1 MAHNPHI
8 IFLHGLGSGPASRK
22 GVLVREHF
30 SSRGY
35 PVSLPSVTVP
45 SLEDLSPR
53 AAVNLVKELVRNETR
68 CRDERGLILMGSSFG
83 AFLGLHAY
91 HELSD
96 TERAHIRALV
106 LLAPALNPW
115 DPTSGLLTPERE
127 RAWRERG
134 SAPVLNLETGYEVPV
149 HYRFVEELRSF
160 DSRAARVEAPTLIIH
175 GLNDEVVPV
184 TQSREFAES
193 HPGTVLEVLNDTHQ
207 LLGDPPKMLSLIE
220 RFILSGGTDSR

>member
-1 MAHNPHI
+1 MSHKPHI

-22 GVLVREHF
+22 GTLVREHF
-30 SSRGY
+30 SPQGY

-45 SLEDLSPR
+45 SLEELSPR
-53 AAVNLVKELVRNETR
+53 AAVGLVKEMVRNEAR
-68 CRDERGLILMGSSFG
+68 RGVDRGLILMGSSFG

-91 HELSD
+91 HELSVP
-96 TERAHIRALV
+96 ERAHIRALV

-127 RAWRERG
+127 RAWREHG
-134 SAPVLNLETGYEVPV
+134 SAPVLNLETGHEVPV

-160 DSRAARVEAPTLIIH
+160 DSRVERLEVPTLIIH

-184 TQSREFAES
+184 VQSREFAAS
-193 HPGTVLEVLNDTHQ
+193 HPGTVLELLHDTHQ

-220 RFILSGGTDSR
+220 RFILSGGTNSR

>member
-1 MAHNPHI
+1 
-8 IFLHGLGSGPASRK
+8 
-22 GVLVREHF
+22 
-30 SSRGY
+30 
-35 PVSLPSVTVP
+35 
-45 SLEDLSPR
+45 
-53 AAVNLVKELVRNETR
+53 VNLVKELVRKEVLR
-68 CRDERGLILMGSSFG
+68 SEDRGLILMGSSFG

-91 HELSD
+91 RELSGP
-96 TERAHIRALV
+96 ERAHIRALV

-115 DPTSGLLTPERE
+115 DPASGLLTPERE

-149 HYRFVEELRSF
+149 HYRFVEELRSL
-160 DSRAARVEAPTLIIH
+160 DSRIERLEVPTLIIH

-193 HPGTVLEVLNDTHQ
+193 HPGTVLEVLDDTHQ
-207 LLGDPPKMLSLIE
+207 LLADPPKMLSLIE